1 MDKKT
6 FALNAIRPY
15 AHNPQICGFDPR
27 IGCLYVAPNG
37 NHCVVGQYM
46 KNPQKWNMSGSIDA
60 IINTISVHNLSFILQ
75 DSVANVLTLK
85 EWTLLQDIHDSIA
98 RINES
103 TTSSLMREK
112 YRDVLG
118 DRITQL
124 NLFTYEEMMAEDN
137 SVNELISSLKEPEV
151 LVLSLV

>member
-46 KNPQKWNMSGSIDA
+46 KNPRDWNMAGSIES
-60 IINTISVHNLSFILQ
+60 IGENLGVHNLNRVLQ
-75 DSVANVLTLK
+75 DSVANILTLK
-85 EWTLLQDIHDSIA
+85 EWGILQEIHDLIA

-103 TTSSLMREK
+103 TISLLEK
-112 YRDVLG
+112 RHYEIALQYRIIV
-118 DRITQL
+118 L